1 MSERLAGP
9 YPPGFFD
16 KFTTESDRA
25 CAVLAGALLD
35 SVLERL
41 LWRAMVPD
49 SSQEL
54 FRAQG
59 PLGSFAA
66 KLDLAFALGLIS
78 REDHTELTLVR
89 RIRNDF
95 AHHLD
100 HELNF
105 TTAHIVDRVRA
116 LQLPRIITEYNHRL
130 QNPFAEEYVQDV
142 RESLRR
148 CFEITVAFLTAHVND
163 RIKDVTAPTA
173 REPVVVKFDRSGDTS
188 A

>member
-1 MSERLAGP
+1 MSESVAEP

-35 SVLERL
+35 SLLEQLMRE
-41 LWRAMVPD
+41 AMIPG

-66 KLDLAFALGLIS
+66 KTDLALALGLIS
-78 REDHTELTLVR
+78 QEDHRELTLVR

-100 HELNF
+100 HDLDF
-105 TTAHIVDRVRA
+105 TTASIADRVRA

-130 QNPFAEEYVQDV
+130 QKPFTEEYVQAV
-142 RESLRR
+142 RESPRR
-148 CFEITVAFLTAHVND
+148 RFEIAVAFVTAHVND
-163 RIKDVTAPTA
+163 CIRDVSAPKTL
-173 REPVVVKFDRSGDTS
+173 EPVVAKLEHPAGAS

>member
-1 MSERLAGP
+1 MSERLAEP

-35 SVLERL
+35 SLLKRL
-41 LWRAMVPD
+41 LRKAMLPD
-49 SSQEL
+49 SSREL

-66 KLDLAFALGLIS
+66 KSDLAFALGLIS
-78 REDHTELTLVR
+78 REDHTELTFVR
-89 RIRNDF
+89 RVRNDF

-105 TTAHIVDRVRA
+105 TTAPIADRVRA

-148 CFEITVAFLTAHVND
+148 RFEIAVAFLTAHVND
-163 RIKDVTAPTA
+163 RIKDVTAPNA
-173 REPVVVKFDRSGDTS
+173 PEPVVVKLDRSEDTS

>member
-1 MSERLAGP
+1 MSESVAEP

-35 SVLERL
+35 SLLEHL
-41 LWRAMVPD
+41 LRKAMVPD

-66 KLDLAFALGLIS
+66 KIDLALALGLIS
-78 REDHTELTLVR
+78 HEDHRELTLVR

-95 AHHLD
+95 AHYLD
-100 HELNF
+100 HDLNF
-105 TTAHIVDRVRA
+105 TTVHIADRVRA
-116 LQLPRIITEYNHRL
+116 LQLPRIIIEYNYRL
-130 QNPFAEEYVQDV
+130 QKPFAEEYVQAV

-148 CFEITVAFLTAHVND
+148 RFEMAVAFLTAHVND
-163 RIKDVTAPTA
+163 RIKDVTAPQTPA
-173 REPVVVKFDRSGDTS
+173 PVVAKLDHPAGAS

>member
-1 MSERLAGP
+1 MSESVAEP

-16 KFTTESDRA
+16 KFITESDRA

-35 SVLERL
+35 SLLEQL
-41 LWRAMVPD
+41 LRKAMVLG

-54 FRAQG
+54 FGSQG

-66 KLDLAFALGLIS
+66 KIDLALALGLIS
-78 REDHTELTLVR
+78 HEDHRELTLVR

-100 HELNF
+100 HALNF
-105 TTAHIVDRVRA
+105 TTAHIADRVRA
-116 LQLPRIITEYNHRL
+116 LQLPRIIIEYNHRL
-130 QNPFAEEYVQDV
+130 QKPFAEEYVQAV
-142 RESLRR
+142 RESPRR
-148 CFEITVAFLTAHVND
+148 RFEIAVAFLTSHVND
-163 RIKDVTAPTA
+163 RLKDVTAPEA
-173 REPVVVKFDRSGDTS
+173 PGPVVAKLEHPEGAS